1 MIPGQRAGGGHV
13 GRPGRVEGSMRQCSI
28 VLLALVV
35 LGAPGCGRDG
45 ERPADG
51 QRRVYT
57 AADAPAALRPATDR
71 AEQAFEEFRTRF
83 MARLEEELGRGG
95 PVAALSVYRDE
106 AARLAGE
113 LGRKHNMRIG
123 RTSHHLRSPR
133 NAPPRWAEPHV
144 TVANARTAADAPTR
158 VVDLDPVVGVLA
170 PLETT
175 EVCMLCHGPADQLS
189 PEILGAIRK
198 SYPGDRATGFTPGQV
213 RGWLWAEV
221 SRR

>member
-1 MIPGQRAGGGHV
+1 
-13 GRPGRVEGSMRQCSI
+13 MRQCI
-28 VLLALVV
+28 GLVV
-35 LGAPGCGRDG
+35 LVLVAGAGCARDG
-45 ERPADG
+45 EAPREGA
-51 QRRVYT
+51 RRAYT
-57 AADAPAALRPATDR
+57 AAEAPAPLRPAADR
-71 AEQAFEEFRTRF
+71 AQQAFEEFHTQF
-83 MARLEEELGRGG
+83 MARLVEEMGRGG

-106 AARLAGE
+106 AARLAAE

-133 NAPPRWAEPHV
+133 NAPPRWAEPYV
-144 TVANARTAADAPTR
+144 TEANARSAAEAPTR
-158 VVDLDPVVGVLA
+158 VVDLDPVVGVLG

-175 EVCMLCHGPADQLS
+175 DVCVLCHGPVNQLS

-198 SYPGDRATGFTPGQV
+198 SYPGDRATGFAPGQV